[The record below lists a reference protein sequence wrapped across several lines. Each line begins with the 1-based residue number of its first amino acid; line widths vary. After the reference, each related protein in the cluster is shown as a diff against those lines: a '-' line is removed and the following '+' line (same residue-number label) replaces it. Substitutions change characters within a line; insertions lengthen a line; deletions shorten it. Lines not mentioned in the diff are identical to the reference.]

1 MTPLELQQIRRRF
14 EEFLV
19 PLLAE
24 MGRAER
30 REQGQF
36 YIQGLL
42 LDGGRKTA
50 ATMAA
55 RYDGNEQA
63 LQQFVSQSPWAW
75 EPVRQLLAQQ
85 MVALAPSGPT
95 AWILDDTGFPKC
107 GKHSVGVAR
116 QYSGTL
122 GKIGNCQIGVS
133 LNYATDA
140 GAFPLDF
147 QLYLPERWT
156 KDRTRCQAAGIS
168 DDMSFQRK
176 WEIALAM
183 VDRALAWQ
191 VPVGVVIT
199 DAGYGVATEFRAG
212 LRERDLTYVVGVT
225 SDTVVWT
232 RPPAQT
238 VPPCHGIGRPPKAHW
253 TEPVQIQHLAQ
264 ALPEAA
270 WQTITWREGTKGPM
284 TGEFVAVWV
293 EPAHDRL
300 RNKAPEP
307 WGWLLIEKTGNPR
320 EPFKAW
326 LSNLPPET
334 LLADLVQWA
343 HRRWWVE
350 QNYQQLKDEL
360 GLDHFEGR
368 SWRGW
373 HHHVTLTMIAFGFLV
388 AEGFRRKKTG
398 RLDVASS
405 QTGAAEYSAPVSGL
419 LSDLQATG

>member
-1 MTPLELQQIRRRF
+1 MTLLELQQIRRRF

-75 EPVRQLLAQQ
+75 EPVRHVLAQQ
-85 MVALAPSGPT
+85 VVALVPPGPT

-122 GKIGNCQIGVS
+122 GKIGNCQIGLS

-147 QLYLPERWT
+147 QLYLPESWT
-156 KDRTRCQAAGIS
+156 KDRTRCHQAGIP
-168 DDMSFQRK
+168 DTVVFQRK
-176 WEIALAM
+176 WEMALAM
-183 VDRALAWQ
+183 IDRALAWAI
-191 VPVGVVIT
+191 PVGVLIT

-225 SDTVVWT
+225 TDTVLWT
-232 RPPAQT
+232 CPPTQT
-238 VPPCHGIGRPPKAHW
+238 VPPFNGIGRPPKARW
-253 TEPVQIQHLAQ
+253 TDPVQIQQLAKD
-264 ALPEAA
+264 LPEMA
-270 WQTITWREGTKGPM
+270 WQTVHWREGTKGPM
-284 TGEFVAVWV
+284 MGQFVAVWV

-300 RNKAPEP
+300 RGQAPEP

-326 LSNLPPET
+326 VSNLPPET
-334 LLADLVQWA
+334 LLVDLVRWA

-398 RLDVASS
+398 RLDFTPG
-405 QTGAAEYSAPVSGL
+405 QTRIAGDAAPMSGPL
-419 LSDLQATG
+419 PHLQATG